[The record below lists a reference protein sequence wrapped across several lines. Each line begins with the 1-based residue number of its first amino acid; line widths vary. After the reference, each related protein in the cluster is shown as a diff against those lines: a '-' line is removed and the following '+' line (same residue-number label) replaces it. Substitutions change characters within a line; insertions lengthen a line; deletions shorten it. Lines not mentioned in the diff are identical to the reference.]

1 MLEGWSKRWATG
13 CVILR
18 PMGSQDT
25 ESRNLRPIFVD
36 HTCTESW
43 FTLSA
48 NTMQKL
54 SVGQTV
60 TIEWE
65 GYGTGAFIDEYQ
77 NSGYHTH
84 WTGEYLG
91 PSTAAL
97 PECQSEGQGRNSIKK
112 KIGMILGL

>member
-1 MLEGWSKRWATG
+1 MASHGHGGSKN
-13 CVILR
+13 VF
-18 PMGSQDT
+18 DT
-25 ESRNLRPIFVD
+25 TNIGPIFVD

-43 FTLSA
+43 FTLSS
-48 NTMQKL
+48 NTIQKL

-65 GYGTGAFIDEYQ
+65 GYGTGAFLDEYQ

-91 PSTAAL
+91 PSTAAM
-97 PECQSEGQGRNSIKK
+97 PVCQSEGQGGNSIEKT
-112 KIGMILGL
+112 IGMIPGL